1 MQITMTQADFV
12 QLIRDNNGL
21 ILKVCNLYA
30 AAVPDRQDLY
40 QEIVVQLWRAIPKF
54 RNESKLTTWMYRVAL
69 NTAISDYRKQQRTI
83 TTTELGFFTKEIADQ
98 DEYPD
103 KEERLKSLY
112 AAISNLSEI
121 EKAIVMLYL
130 DDKPY
135 EEMED
140 ILGINQNN
148 LRVKM
153 NRIKEKLRQLTKSE
167 VYGT

>member
-1 MQITMTQADFV
+1 MTQPEFV

-30 AAVPDRQDLY
+30 ATVQDRQDLY
-40 QEIVVQLWRAIPKF
+40 QEIVIQLWRSLPKF

-83 TTTELGFFTKEIADQ
+83 ATTDLNLFSKEIAEQ
-98 DEYPD
+98 AEYND
-103 KEERLKSLY
+103 KEEKLKSLY
-112 AAISNLSEI
+112 NAIGHLPEI

-130 DDKPY
+130 DDKSY

-153 NRIKEKLRQLTKSE
+153 NRIKEKLRQLTKTE

>member
-1 MQITMTQADFV
+1 MTQPEFV
-12 QLIRDNNGL
+12 QLIRENNRL

-30 AAVPDRQDLY
+30 ATVQDRQDLY
-40 QEIVVQLWRAIPKF
+40 QEIVVQLWRSIPKF

-69 NTAISDYRKQQRTI
+69 NTAISGYRKQQRAIATSDI
-83 TTTELGFFTKEIADQ
+83 DLFTKEMADP
-98 DEYPD
+98 DEYAA
-103 KEERLKSLY
+103 KNEKLKSLY
-112 AAISNLSEI
+112 TAISQLPEI

-167 VYGT
+167 AYGT

>member
-1 MQITMTQADFV
+1 MTQADFV

-83 TTTELGFFTKEIADQ
+83 TTTELGFFTKEIADH

>member
-1 MQITMTQADFV
+1 MTQADFV